1 MLRAPTGQA
10 RRKRQLRAILSQC
23 YNVSL
28 EALQRVLEDYGFTL
42 ERIEGSHH
50 HFSYILN
57 GQKKLF
63 TVPNKRPLNRVY
75 VKESLKIIDKLI
87 EAQGDKDEDE

>member
-1 MLRAPTGQA
+1 MSK
-10 RRKRQLRAILSQC
+10 RKKRLEQIRQNPK
-23 YNVSL
+23 NVSL
-28 EALQRVLEDYGFTL
+28 EALRRVLEDYGFTL

-63 TVPNKRPLNRVY
+63 TIPHKRPLNRVY
-75 VKESLKIIDKLI
+75 VKESIKIIDKLI
-87 EAQGDKDEDE
+87 EAQGDQDEDE